1 MRVVLIA
8 LIVIVLLVAIAWINN
23 KAFRTGRSLRRKLD
37 ERR

>member
-8 LIVIVLLVAIAWINN
+8 LIVIVLLVTVAWINN
-23 KAFRTGRSLRRKLD
+23 KAFKTGRSLRQKLD